1 MSGPAGFILGFL
13 CQDLLRRLLFLLH
26 EVQKVLESPLL
37 FQLRVE
43 RNKMFVVKVKMKGF
57 ALVMK
62 RNAVGKHYFLE
73 M

>member
-13 CQDLLRRLLFLLH
+13 CQDLLRRLLFLLR

-37 FQLRVE
+37 FQRRVE

-62 RNAVGKHYFLE
+62 RNAGGKDYFLE

>member
-1 MSGPAGFILGFL
+1 M
-13 CQDLLRRLLFLLH
+13 
-26 EVQKVLESPLL
+26 LESPIL

-57 ALVMK
+57 NLVMK

-73 M
+73 MCVVVPPCSCNKFKRLLLCPAGHQTWGCLL